1 MAVDKIGINGISGL
15 PDPGK
20 VGSNKDSNF
29 AEILKDSIDK
39 VNQLQLNAESAME
52 KLSNGEVKDV
62 HEVLVAVEEANLAF
76 MTMIQIRNKLVE
88 AYQELMRLQ
97 M

>member
-1 MAVDKIGINGISGL
+1 MAVEKIGLTGTSGL
-15 PDPGK
+15 PNPLIKGGK
-20 VGSNKDSNF
+20 SNTNF
-29 AEILKDSIDK
+29 AEILKASIEK
-39 VNQLQLNAESAME
+39 VNELQLNAESAME
-52 KLSNGEVKDV
+52 KLAKGEVKDI

-76 MTMIQIRNKLVE
+76 MTMMQIRNKLIE